1 MGKKGQGSGGEGK
14 HLEKGERID
23 NGAGGGRAAA
33 SPLQRHA
40 VPRRGQP
47 RRWRPS
53 SRSGS
58 GSGSGRAP
66 PSPPPHNSPRRAWS
80 LPRRFGRGPTAPTG
94 VHPAAPHPRVGQ
106 PCRRRPSSCYPV
118 VHSCRLGPLS
128 RAPPGGRCRR
138 RGTTATARW
147 RRRDRE
153 EPEKKG
159 GTRVPRGE
167 GGGRLSANSYL
178 VGPRGGGGPKRVVE
192 TAEYNNK
199 NDKPQPL
206 KAASTVCPRRRVGGT
221 ARGS

>member
-1 MGKKGQGSGGEGK
+1 MGRGEGARRPR
-14 HLEKGERID
+14 HFSDTPSHGVGSR
-23 NGAGGGRAAA
+23 GAGGRAVAAVAAA
-33 SPLQRHA
+33 AAAAL
-40 VPRRGQP
+40 
-47 RRWRPS
+47 
-53 SRSGS
+53 
-58 GSGSGRAP
+58 P
-66 PSPPPHNSPRRAWS
+66 PPPPPHNSPRRAWS